1 MIHPFGTIATM
12 PQRNAN
18 RPRFATVVPDG
29 RPKPRELSLELGLS
43 IWMKRN
49 DIAYDDCRAAML
61 AIRAA
66 LLEIAEMDARTE
78 PIPLHGHSPEVDV
91 ANFAA
96 YLADLFIRASVAVEC
111 ELPHIVGQVSEHLA
125 S

>member
-1 MIHPFGTIATM
+1 MS
-12 PQRNAN
+12 QRNPN
-18 RPRFATVVPDG
+18 RPRFATIASGDPHV
-29 RPKPRELSLELGLS
+29 KKELTLELGLS

-61 AIRAA
+61 AIRAS
-66 LLEIAEMDARTE
+66 LLEVAGMDAQTE

-91 ANFAA
+91 ANFAS
-96 YLADLFIRASVAVEC
+96 YLAELFIRASAAIEC
-111 ELPHIVGQVSEHLA
+111 DLPQIVGQVSEHLA

>member
-1 MIHPFGTIATM
+1 MS
-12 PQRNAN
+12 QRNPN
-18 RPRFATVVPDG
+18 RPSFATIVSDYPLV
-29 RPKPRELSLELGLS
+29 KKELTLELGLS

-61 AIRAA
+61 AIRAS
-66 LLEIAEMDARTE
+66 LLEVAGMDVKSE
-78 PIPLHGHSPEVDV
+78 PIPLHGRSPEVDV

-96 YLADLFIRASVAVEC
+96 YLAELFLRASAAVEC
-111 ELPHIVGQVSEHLA
+111 DLPHIVGQVSEHLA

>member
-1 MIHPFGTIATM
+1 MSSSNL
-12 PQRNAN
+12 R
-18 RPRFATVVPDG
+18 RPTFPALVPE
-29 RPKPRELSLELGLS
+29 RSAQKKELSLELGLS

-61 AIRAA
+61 AIRTS
-66 LLEIAEMDARTE
+66 LLEVAEMDAQTE
-78 PIPLHGHSPEVDV
+78 PIPLYGHSPEVDV

-96 YLADLFIRASVAVEC
+96 YLADLFIRASAAIEC
-111 ELPHIVGQVSEHLA
+111 DLPNMVGQVSEHLA

>member
-1 MIHPFGTIATM
+1 MS
-12 PQRNAN
+12 QRNAN
-18 RPRFATVVPDG
+18 RPRLATVVSDG
-29 RPKPRELSLELGLS
+29 RPEPRELSLELGLS

-61 AIRAA
+61 AIRAS
-66 LLEIAEMDARTE
+66 LLEVAEMDAQTE

-91 ANFAA
+91 ANFAS
-96 YLADLFIRASVAVEC
+96 YLADLFIRASVVVEC